1 MTDDEQPKRHF
12 TLDPTVNVGHILT
25 TMTMAAAIFAWGNA
39 MDRRMAILEE
49 KAHSQEKRDV
59 QQDNTA
65 ASALLLL
72 RSDFADLRG
81 EIRETNRKVERYI
94 ESNGVRKG
102 AQP

>member
-1 MTDDEQPKRHF
+1 MSDEQPKRHF
-12 TLDPTVNVGHILT
+12 ALDPTVNVGHILT
-25 TMTMAAAIFAWGNA
+25 TLTMAAAIFAWGNA

-49 KAHSQEKRDV
+49 KAHTQEKRDT

-72 RSDFADLRG
+72 RADFADLRG

-94 ESNGVRKG
+94 ESNGSRKG
-102 AQP
+102 APQ

>member
-1 MTDDEQPKRHF
+1 MSDDQQKKHF
-12 TLDPTVNVGHILT
+12 ALDPTVNVGHILT
-25 TMTMAAAIFAWGNA
+25 TLTMAAAIFLWGNA
-39 MDRRMAILEE
+39 MDRRVAVLEE
-49 KAHSQEKRDV
+49 KAHSQDRRDT
-59 QQDNTA
+59 QQDTTA

-102 AQP
+102 AQQ